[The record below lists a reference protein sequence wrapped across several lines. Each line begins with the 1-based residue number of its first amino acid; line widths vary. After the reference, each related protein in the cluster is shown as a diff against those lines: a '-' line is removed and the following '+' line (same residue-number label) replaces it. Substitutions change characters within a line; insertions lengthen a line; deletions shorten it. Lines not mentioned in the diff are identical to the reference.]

1 MLVVP
6 NQQVHGQA
14 ASLLPLYAVL
24 SFLSSSSLNTT
35 LLQWERA
42 HLRLSLMLLV
52 VLVTHL
58 DKGGGFVMTGCIA
71 RLMLCTPG

>member
-24 SFLSSSSLNTT
+24 NFLSSSSHTT

-42 HLRLSLMLLV
+42 HLRLPLMLLV
-52 VLVTHL
+52 VLMTHL